1 MKKSRIIII
10 SFIIGIIIASSI
22 GVYAMVNAN
31 SISYKD
37 GKTVEQALNEL
48 YANRNNTSN
57 ITSGEAWLIA
67 NKEITAINNL
77 SVFKFKNLDFS
88 NIKTI
93 TCHFSNQHEH
103 NAFLLWS
110 ADESQTFIRC
120 EDCPTSPTQ
129 YNIEEYKDQM
139 SDIPIQVNLRPGMT
153 FYIDGYTTY

>member
-1 MKKSRIIII
+1 MKKSKIIII

-67 NKEITAINNL
+67 NKEITAVNNL
-77 SVFKFKNLDFS
+77 SVFQFKNLDFS

-93 TCHFSNQHEH
+93 TAHFSDTHAN
-103 NAFLLWS
+103 NTFLLRNLEETEVYLDLS
-110 ADESQTFIRC
+110 N
-120 EDCPTSPTQ
+120 PTVATEI
-129 YNIEEYKDQM
+129 NIEEYRNSLSNIKA
-139 SDIPIQVNLRPGMT
+139 QVNLQPGMT